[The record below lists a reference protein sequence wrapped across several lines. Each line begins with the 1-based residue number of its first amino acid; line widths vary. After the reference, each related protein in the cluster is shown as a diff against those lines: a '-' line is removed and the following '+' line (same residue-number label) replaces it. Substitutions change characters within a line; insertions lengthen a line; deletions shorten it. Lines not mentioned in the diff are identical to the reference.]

1 MFQVLSEAEVQKNP
15 ALLSD
20 AWSSGSSFILLPTPT
35 PVTKEWLSEALALI
49 PAEFSQGHFG
59 ILTSGSTGTPKLVIG
74 SKSRTALLAREIHTR
89 QELDPVETAIVTLPL
104 SYSYSLV
111 NQWVWAHLH
120 ERRIVHTRGLADP
133 AALLATLE
141 QTTSSMLCMV
151 GSMLPVLRRYIAA
164 DRTFPNV
171 IRLNFAGGPFPQTE
185 LDWLQ
190 QTFPNARIFHN
201 YGCTEALPRLTIRRA
216 DESLDAMEL
225 GAPVCGAE
233 FKVDEDGMLLFR
245 SPYSAS
251 LILDVEKATRIDA
264 ADWVP
269 TGDQA
274 ELLPNGRVRL
284 LGRKSEVFKRHGE
297 KISLSSLGESIQ
309 GIWNKGLAFYTET
322 AADGETGH
330 VLVLA
335 PDADQAAARGI
346 LLHLRQQYR
355 RPFWPIRIENAETIP
370 LSGNG
375 KPDLAALKKQPR
387 TLLWKQIL

>member
-1 MFQVLSEAEVQKNP
+1 MFQVLFEAEVQANP

-20 AWSSGSSFILLPTPT
+20 AWNSDSSFILLPTPA
-35 PVTKEWLSEALALI
+35 PVTEEWLSEALVMI
-49 PAEFSQGHFG
+49 PAEFAQGHFG

-74 SKSRTALLAREIHTR
+74 SKGRTTRLARQIHAR
-89 QELDPVETAIVTLPL
+89 QELESVETAIVTLPL

-111 NQWVWAHLH
+111 NQWIWAHLH
-120 ERRIVHTRGLADP
+120 ERRIVQTRGLADP
-133 AALLATLE
+133 ATLLATFE
-141 QTTSSMLCMV
+141 EAKSSMICMV
-151 GSMLPVLRRYIAA
+151 GSMLPVLRRYVPAN
-164 DRTFPNV
+164 RSFPNV
-171 IRLNFAGGPFPQTE
+171 IRLNFAGGPFPQAE
-185 LDWLQ
+185 MEWLQ
-190 QTFPNARIFHN
+190 QVFPNTGIYHN

-216 DESLDAMEL
+216 DESADAMEL
-225 GAPVCGAE
+225 GAPVEGAE
-233 FKVDEDGMLLFR
+233 FHVDEDGMLLFR

-251 LILDVEKATRIDA
+251 LVLDVESATRIDPS
-264 ADWVP
+264 DWVS
-269 TGDQA
+269 TGDRA
-274 ELLPNGRVRL
+274 EFLPNGRVRL

-297 KISLSSLGESIQ
+297 KISLSSLGESIR

-335 PDADQAAARGI
+335 PDADQASARTI
-346 LLHLRQQYR
+346 LLHLRQHYR

-375 KPDLAALKKQPR
+375 KPDLAALKEQPR

>member
-15 ALLSD
+15 ALLSE
-20 AWSSGSSFILLPTPT
+20 AWNADSSFILLPTPAPIT
-35 PVTKEWLSEALALI
+35 REWLSEAVALV
-49 PAEFSQGHFG
+49 PAEFAQGHFG

-74 SKSRTALLAREIHTR
+74 SKSRTTLLAGEIHAR
-89 QELDPVETAIVTLPL
+89 QELEPVETAIVTLPL

-120 ERRIVHTRGLADP
+120 GRRLVQTRGLADP
-133 AALLATLE
+133 AALLATLDE
-141 QTTSSMLCMV
+141 TKSSMLCMV
-151 GSMLPVLRRYIAA
+151 GSMLPVLRRYVAP
-164 DRTFPNV
+164 DRTFANV
-171 IRLNFAGGPFPQTE
+171 IRLNFAGGPFPQAE
-185 LDWLQ
+185 MDWLQ
-190 QTFPNARIFHN
+190 QVFPNARIYHN

-216 DESLDAMEL
+216 DESSDAMEL
-225 GAPVCGAE
+225 GAPVAGAE
-233 FKVDEDGMLLFR
+233 FQVDGDGMLLFR

-251 LILDVEKATRIDA
+251 LILDVEKATRIA
-264 ADWVP
+264 PSDWVG
-269 TGDQA
+269 TGDRA

-297 KISLSSLGESIQ
+297 KISLSLLGESIQ
-309 GIWNKGLAFYTET
+309 GIWKKGLAFYTET

-335 PDADQAAARGI
+335 PDADQAGARTI
-346 LLHLRQQYR
+346 LLHLRQHYR
-355 RPFWPIRIENAETIP
+355 RPFWPIRIENAEAIP

-375 KPDLAALKKQPR
+375 KPDLAALKEQPR